1 MRVQSVAFS
10 LTITL
15 CLALAAAG
23 LAFVGGRAA
32 ADPEGRYEQGVE
44 EGERTGRAQARA
56 EVAPGSDAYLAIFDR
71 GHARGLRDGRAEG
84 RRAGRRLA
92 TTAARDEVFRRFGGR
107 WEIGDWYLV
116 NLRPGDDGARYA
128 IGARIH
134 VRPGS
139 WYRLCQKTHICRRRR
154 QQRAASRGTL
164 QRTR

>member
-23 LAFVGGRAA
+23 LAFVAGRQA

-44 EGERTGRAQARA
+44 EGERIGRTQARA
-56 EVAPGSDAYLAIFDR
+56 EVAPGTDAYLAIFDR
-71 GHARGLRDGRAEG
+71 GRARGFRDGRTKG
-84 RRAGRRLA
+84 RLLGRRLA

-107 WEIGDWYLV
+107 WEIGAWYLV

-128 IGARIH
+128 IGARIP
-134 VRPGS
+134 VRPKTS
-139 WYRLCQKTHICRRRR
+139 YRLCKKTYICRR
-154 QQRAASRGTL
+154 SR
-164 QRTR
+164 